1 MSEDSSCTHTLI
13 DDARKT
19 IVKQIRSLLAEK
31 GRPIVVALD
40 GGSGAGKSTLA
51 AMIEKELD
59 TALIPLDDFFAANIP
74 DSKWDDFSV
83 EEKLMYVF
91 DWSRLRRD
99 AIEPLLNGKLAR
111 WYAFDFQSGLRAD
124 GTYGMEIEPKERK
137 PAPVI
142 LIEGAY
148 SSSPHLAD
156 LVDLAILIDV
166 PAEVRHARLAARE
179 DPDFLKSWHQRWG
192 EAEAY
197 YFEQVRPKSSF
208 DLVVG
213 LK

>member
-1 MSEDSSCTHTLI
+1 MPTASSRPHI
-13 DDARKT
+13 SVDQARRA
-19 IVKQIRSLLAEK
+19 IVEKILSLLAEK
-31 GRPIVVALD
+31 GSAIVVALD

-59 TALIPLDDFFAANIP
+59 TALIPLDDFFVANIP
-74 DSKWDDFSV
+74 DHKWDVFTV
-83 EEKLMYVF
+83 EEKLKHVF

-124 GTYGMEIEPKERK
+124 GTYGMEIEPKARI

-148 SSSPHLAD
+148 SSSPELAD
-156 LVDLAILIDV
+156 LVDISILIDV
-166 PAEVRHARLAARE
+166 PIQERHARLATRE
-179 DPDFLKSWHQRWG
+179 DSEFLEKWHQRWD
-192 EAEAY
+192 EVERY

-208 DLVVG
+208 AMVVKLG
-213 LK
+213 